1 MNLKALKAG
10 TKLLLEDG
18 SAVEVLAPSVDGLS
32 IHVCYLDSPF
42 SPELV
47 GTESDCT
54 DYEISGET
62 NDEGTDTPVRFA

>member
-1 MNLKALKAG
+1 MDLKALKAG
-10 TKLLLEDG
+10 ARLLLEDG
-18 SAVEVLAPSVDGLS
+18 SAVEVISPSSDGWS
-32 IHVCYLDSPF
+32 VRVRYLDSPF

-62 NDEGTDTPVRFA
+62 NESATNTPVRLA